1 MTPVDIAVVVLYL
14 SLVSGLGLY
23 FARRQRS
30 TEDYF
35 LAGRSVPGW
44 IVGFSLMATVVSSA
58 TFVGHSGNV
67 FQSDMW
73 HLPLFFSLP
82 LVMFLV
88 GRYLVVFYRHHLRMS
103 VYEYLGQ
110 RFGYPAQP
118 VARHPLQVVARHPL
132 QCDKVRRISEG
143 RFCMPWKR
151 VDVMEER
158 VRFVA
163 RALAPDRNMSEL
175 CRQFGISRPT
185 GYQWVGRYQEGGSFA
200 KLSEHSRRPHRSPR
214 QTPEAVEERVV
225 ELRRRYGWGAR
236 KLAVLLE
243 REGIRVQEWTV
254 HRILRRQG
262 YVQKE
267 DSRRPALKR
276 FEREAPNELWQMDF
290 KGEYQY
296 AGGWCYPLSIVD
308 DHSRYAVGLYPLR
321 SPALEPVRACVV
333 RTFEVYG
340 VPEALL
346 MDHGTPWWS
355 TTNGYGLTRLSVELI
370 EQGIRLC
377 FSGVGHPQTQG
388 KVEQFHC
395 ALSRAVRHRGRPQG
409 WVQWKAL
416 LAAFREE
423 YNQVRPH
430 EALAMAVPATRYQP
444 SRKAYTARPREWEYP
459 PGCLVKRLNSQ
470 GCLYWR
476 ARCYFVCEALAGQRV
491 AVEPVDQK
499 LLVRYRHM
507 YIREI
512 DLLSHQT
519 RAVVYPSK
527 KRSESKHR
535 PDGKVETDPQKRS
548 LPTFPPARL
557 RPETDD
563 EV

>member
-1 MTPVDIAVVVLYL
+1 
-14 SLVSGLGLY
+14 
-23 FARRQRS
+23 
-30 TEDYF
+30 
-35 LAGRSVPGW
+35 
-44 IVGFSLMATVVSSA
+44 
-58 TFVGHSGNV
+58 
-67 FQSDMW
+67 
-73 HLPLFFSLP
+73 
-82 LVMFLV
+82 
-88 GRYLVVFYRHHLRMS
+88 
-103 VYEYLGQ
+103 
-110 RFGYPAQP
+110 
-118 VARHPLQVVARHPL
+118 
-132 QCDKVRRISEG
+132 
-143 RFCMPWKR
+143 MPWKR

-296 AGGWCYPLSIVD
+296 AGGWCYSLSIVD

>member
-1 MTPVDIAVVVLYL
+1 
-14 SLVSGLGLY
+14 
-23 FARRQRS
+23 
-30 TEDYF
+30 
-35 LAGRSVPGW
+35 
-44 IVGFSLMATVVSSA
+44 
-58 TFVGHSGNV
+58 
-67 FQSDMW
+67 
-73 HLPLFFSLP
+73 
-82 LVMFLV
+82 
-88 GRYLVVFYRHHLRMS
+88 
-103 VYEYLGQ
+103 
-110 RFGYPAQP
+110 
-118 VARHPLQVVARHPL
+118 
-132 QCDKVRRISEG
+132 
-143 RFCMPWKR
+143 MPWKR

-535 PDGKVETDPQKRS
+535 PDGKVETDPKKRS

-557 RPETDD
+557 RPETMTKCKGCL
-563 EV
+563 VIRCKGCLAT

>member
-1 MTPVDIAVVVLYL
+1 M
-14 SLVSGLGLY
+14 
-23 FARRQRS
+23 
-30 TEDYF
+30 
-35 LAGRSVPGW
+35 
-44 IVGFSLMATVVSSA
+44 
-58 TFVGHSGNV
+58 
-67 FQSDMW
+67 
-73 HLPLFFSLP
+73 
-82 LVMFLV
+82 
-88 GRYLVVFYRHHLRMS
+88 
-103 VYEYLGQ
+103 
-110 RFGYPAQP
+110 
-118 VARHPLQVVARHPL
+118 
-132 QCDKVRRISEG
+132 
-143 RFCMPWKR
+143 
-151 VDVMEER
+151 
-158 VRFVA
+158 
-163 RALAPDRNMSEL
+163 
-175 CRQFGISRPT
+175 
-185 GYQWVGRYQEGGSFA
+185 
-200 KLSEHSRRPHRSPR
+200 
-214 QTPEAVEERVV
+214 
-225 ELRRRYGWGAR
+225 
-236 KLAVLLE
+236 
-243 REGIRVQEWTV
+243 
-254 HRILRRQG
+254 
-262 YVQKE
+262 
-267 DSRRPALKR
+267 
-276 FEREAPNELWQMDF
+276 
-290 KGEYQY
+290 
-296 AGGWCYPLSIVD
+296 
-308 DHSRYAVGLYPLR
+308 
-321 SPALEPVRACVV
+321 